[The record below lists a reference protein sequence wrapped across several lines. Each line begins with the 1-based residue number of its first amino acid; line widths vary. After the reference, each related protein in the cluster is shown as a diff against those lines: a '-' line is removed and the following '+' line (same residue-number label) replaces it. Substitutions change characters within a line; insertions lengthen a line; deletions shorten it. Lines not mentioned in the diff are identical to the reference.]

1 MKQTEEFN
9 EILDLTSN
17 IFNIDRNELIS
28 KDRSMHL
35 AIPRNAA
42 AVIGVKKAM
51 LKKEIVAKGLNR
63 HRTLIYHYLKNHKQ
77 FFKYHKPYAKG
88 YLKILNAYKNIDVS
102 RKQFIDKDE
111 FKLFVEKINFKNAK
125 KPDIII
131 SVSCAKYNHNFLSSC
146 FKFSDDIEIIKDAF
160 KEYKCVYDYNTY
172 ER

>member
-17 IFNIDRNELIS
+17 IFNIDKKELIS

-63 HRTLIYHYLKNHKQ
+63 HRTLIYHY
-77 FFKYHKPYAKG
+77 
-88 YLKILNAYKNIDVS
+88 
-102 RKQFIDKDE
+102 
-111 FKLFVEKINFKNAK
+111 
-125 KPDIII
+125 
-131 SVSCAKYNHNFLSSC
+131 
-146 FKFSDDIEIIKDAF
+146 
-160 KEYKCVYDYNTY
+160 
-172 ER
+172 